1 MKQLKERIRINFEQ
15 LTKRQQIVAK
25 YISDNSDKVAFYTAK
40 ELGDI
45 TNTSESTVIRFCYNL
60 GFSGYSDL
68 QKLIQDTVLREKQK
82 DPLENYLNSTGSIV
96 ENNHLVE
103 HTLTEDIAYIS
114 KLSSSINEEY
124 LQSIINKII
133 DSENRFVVGFR
144 SSHAPASWLTFSLN
158 VVIGKTQMY
167 RGDTDDAIYLISQI
181 TDKSLVIAFSLP
193 RYTQETVTF
202 VKAAK
207 KKGATILAITD
218 NELSPVGIHADYILK
233 VETPSPS
240 ALKGMPIIFSLLNI
254 LVNGVAVTGWEEV
267 QKRLEEYENIS
278 QDFSPFVKPD

>member
-96 ENNHLVE
+96 ESNHLVE

>member
-25 YISDNSDKVAFYTAK
+25 YISDNTEKVAFYTAK

-45 TNTSESTVIRFCYNL
+45 TSTSGSTVIRFCYNL

-68 QKLIQDTVLREKQK
+68 QKLIQDTVLSEKQK
-82 DPLENYLNSTGSIV
+82 APLENYLNSTGSIIQS
-96 ENNHLVE
+96 NHLVE

-124 LQSIINKII
+124 LQTIIKKII
-133 DSENRFVVGFR
+133 ESENRFVVGFR

-218 NELSPVGIHADYILK
+218 DELSPVGIHADYILK

-240 ALKGMPIIFSLLNI
+240 ALKGMPIIFSLLNV
-254 LVNGVAVTGWEEV
+254 LVNGIAVTGWEEV

-278 QDFSPFVKPD
+278 QDFSPFVKLD